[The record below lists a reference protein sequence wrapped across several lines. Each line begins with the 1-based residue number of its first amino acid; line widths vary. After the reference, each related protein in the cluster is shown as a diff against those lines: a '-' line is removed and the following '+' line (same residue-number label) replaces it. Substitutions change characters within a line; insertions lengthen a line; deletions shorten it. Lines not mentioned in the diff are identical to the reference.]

1 MKAWRVRLAGYVE
14 RMGEKRNV
22 YMGFFGPGGGGG
34 RENGNLMSRGLRRPM
49 CTL

>member
-22 YMGFFGPGGGGG
+22 YMGFFGPGGGVEG
-34 RENGNLMSRGLRRPM
+34 EWKPDVKRP
-49 CTL
+49 